1 MSSTPADRE
10 RLGRLLAGGPPRVL
24 VLNGANLGR
33 LGLREPEKYG
43 TTSYADLVTRVREV
57 GAELGMDVDVRQ
69 TDSEAELL
77 GWVHEAADDGSAVVV
92 NAAGWTHTSV
102 VLRDALAQVAGPVV
116 EVHITNVHAR
126 ESFRQ
131 HSYVSAVADGVIA
144 GLGVFG
150 YEAALRYVAGR
161 SPW

>member
-1 MSSTPADRE
+1 MSI
-10 RLGRLLAGGPPRVL
+10 V

-33 LGLREPEKYG
+33 LGSREPEKYG
-43 TTSYADLVTRVREV
+43 TTTHADLVARIEAVA
-57 GAELGMDVDVRQ
+57 AELGQDVTVRQ

-77 GWVHEAADDGSAVVV
+77 GWVHEAADAGTAVVV

-102 VLRDALAQVAGPVV
+102 VLRDALAQVDAPVV

-126 ESFRQ
+126 ESFRH
-131 HSYVSAVADGVIA
+131 HSYVSAVADGVVA

-150 YEAALRYVAGR
+150 YEAALRYLADRGVR
-161 SPW
+161 